1 MDRYCGVLQ
10 GPAPSSSCRRLPR
23 ATADERRR
31 PGYVFPAGGRL
42 RPPPG
47 EGGGGG
53 GGGGPRGGG
62 GGVCGVGRGRT
73 PRTLSSGGSVPP
85 THIQLRSSSVVFP
98 SFLPARAGGR
108 RPRRAGGSL
117 AVVPSAVLRGCGH
130 PEERETR
137 HWVQRGAAYSKASG
151 AVEARAGLGLRGS
164 SLPPSSLP
172 RHRRGRL
179 RHLIPLLHRVSA
191 TDATAPC
198 SSLRL
203 PGF

>member
-10 GPAPSSSCRRLPR
+10 GPVPSSSCRRLPR

-31 PGYVFPAGGRL
+31 PGYVCHSGGRS
-42 RPPPG
+42 
-47 EGGGGG
+47 
-53 GGGGPRGGG
+53 
-62 GGVCGVGRGRT
+62 GVCGVGRGRT

-179 RHLIPLLHRVSA
+179 RHLLPLLHRVSA